1 MNKLIKTIPSEKL
14 SIEFLR
20 SLNGLLG
27 LTDRE
32 LSILSTFLTIHLE
45 SVKSKKPK
53 KAIDC
58 TENRK
63 TVMEKEN
70 ITKDNLCRYI
80 QTFKSNKLMTI
91 DQDGLLVINKALIP
105 IVIGNKTIQITMLLK
120 LKEND

>member
-32 LSILSTFLTIHLE
+32 LSILSTFLAIHLE
-45 SVKSKKPK
+45 SVKLK
-53 KAIDC
+53 KAKKSIDC

-63 TVMEKEN
+63 IVMDREN

-80 QTFKSNKLMTI
+80 QTFKSNKLI
-91 DQDGLLVINKALIP
+91 VVDQDGMMTINKALIP

-120 LKEND
+120 LKDND